1 MLLGN
6 ANRIIMKR
14 AVFNFV
20 GIRKVKFFEFGC
32 MENPIGNQGRKLS
45 KVEQYFSNH

>member
-1 MLLGN
+1 MIGL
-6 ANRIIMKR
+6 
-14 AVFNFV
+14 
-20 GIRKVKFFEFGC
+20 FGC